1 MKIAI
6 INVFSNGS
14 QSLAVFFIP
23 ILGQSNVKTLLIIS
37 VNVKTYICF
46 ATCPRLDVRI
56 SFKEGITVMAGQV
69 RNITHVGQ
77 KYEINGKMTNV
88 IPRSRIIALPLL
100 TYDSPFNFLF
110 QVKLSKRDSVHPS
123 IKLQTFY
130 FESVLA

>member
-1 MKIAI
+1 
-6 INVFSNGS
+6 
-14 QSLAVFFIP
+14 
-23 ILGQSNVKTLLIIS
+23 
-37 VNVKTYICF
+37 
-46 ATCPRLDVRI
+46 
-56 SFKEGITVMAGQV
+56 MAGQF

-130 FESVLA
+130 FESGPCVIDIKTEPFVPCGCASGLSGPRS